1 MSWACSEG
9 RLGVFGFERSNL
21 SGLAVVGILQESKV
35 FLNIGNIN
43 VFSVGRKKDAMSF
56 SFTFVNRCDGFTRNT
71 LLVEWVDVEP
81 SVSITNSE
89 QMFVFLIEAQ
99 EAGAIVKIYSFMLQ
113 VRSIGVQKYNSPRDL
128 AGSPV
133 RCSDIE

>member
-1 MSWACSEG
+1 
-9 RLGVFGFERSNL
+9 
-21 SGLAVVGILQESKV
+21 
-35 FLNIGNIN
+35 
-43 VFSVGRKKDAMSF
+43 MSF
-56 SFTFVNRCDGFTRNT
+56 SFTFVNRCDGFAGNAV
-71 LLVEWVDVEP
+71 LIEWVDVEP

-89 QMFVFLIEAQ
+89 QMSVFIIEAQ
-99 EAGAIVKIYSFMLQ
+99 EAGAIVKIYSLMLQ

>member
-1 MSWACSEG
+1 
-9 RLGVFGFERSNL
+9 
-21 SGLAVVGILQESKV
+21 
-35 FLNIGNIN
+35 
-43 VFSVGRKKDAMSF
+43 
-56 SFTFVNRCDGFTRNT
+56 
-71 LLVEWVDVEP
+71 
-81 SVSITNSE
+81 
-89 QMFVFLIEAQ
+89 MFVFLIEAQ